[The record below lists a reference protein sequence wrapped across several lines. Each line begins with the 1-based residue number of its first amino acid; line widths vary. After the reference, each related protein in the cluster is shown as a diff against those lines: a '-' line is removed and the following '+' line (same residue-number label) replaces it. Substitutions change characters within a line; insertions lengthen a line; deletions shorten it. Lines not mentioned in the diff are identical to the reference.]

1 MRRIEEREAE
11 YGKRM
16 IEVKVRFWT
25 DNIAEGEGRI
35 LPKVCWERGVVRMER
50 NDAHSITPDYPVPF
64 NSMTEI
70 LPKIEQ
76 VLKTHGIKVV
86 RTKTAKGLYTTIDK
100 IC

>member
-25 DNIAEGEGRI
+25 DSIAEGEGKI
-35 LPKVCWERGVVRMER
+35 LQKVCWESGVVRMER
-50 NDAHSITPDYPVPF
+50 NNVHGIIPEYPVPF

-76 VLKTHGIKVV
+76 VLKIHGIKVV
-86 RTKTAKGLYTTIDK
+86 RKETAKGLYTTIDK
-100 IC
+100 I

>member
-1 MRRIEEREAE
+1 MRRIEEREAKF
-11 YGKRM
+11 GKRM

-25 DNIAEGEGRI
+25 NNIAEKEGEIR
-35 LPKVCWERGVVRMER
+35 PKVCWERGVVRMER
-50 NDAHSITPDYPVPF
+50 NNVHGITPEYPVPF

-70 LPKIEQ
+70 LPKIEH
-76 VLKTHGIKVV
+76 VLKIHGIKVV